1 MEFESKHSDLKKC
14 VFLIPKTERY
24 KHKKGV
30 GIVSLSY
37 PVFRSW
43 LTSAMDKMTA
53 PHRLSIYV
61 TPVSGMG
68 IATDVG
74 VIVTY
79 LQLRFKPPSLE
90 LQR

>member
-1 MEFESKHSDLKKC
+1 MELESKHSDLKKC

-37 PVFRSW
+37 PQFLVLAYHLSW
-43 LTSAMDKMTA
+43 IKATA
-53 PHRLSIYV
+53 PHRLSLYKSLTGV
-61 TPVSGMG
+61 G